1 MKKTIKTFVGRL
13 RDAWS
18 IIRGYNSVVYILFNK
33 DVSKADA
40 LFTATFL
47 TGIQW
52 LKSKDDVN
60 VPSRTDMLL
69 DLLSSNNSIDGRIIL
84 VKGWYDCKRSG
95 DYIIINTTEDINYSD
110 VDPDRKFQ
118 WECFCE
124 RAVTPI
130 TWCYIEDLLPKGGE
144 K

>member
-1 MKKTIKTFVGRL
+1 MIDKIDIRKAASSKHNPAFGVSGYLAARTAFAAGVEWFKK
-13 RDAWS
+13 
-18 IIRGYNSVVYILFNK
+18 
-33 DVSKADA
+33 A
-40 LFTATFL
+40 LWHSQDE
-47 TGIQW
+47 I
-52 LKSKDDVN
+52 
-60 VPSRTDMLL
+60 PE
-69 DLLSSNNSIDGRIIL
+69 DGRIIL